1 MKNQLEAEKIKIIHT
16 AMWRVWEVIGG
27 EFFQENNESF
37 LSREEVI
44 EVILDANYL
53 ESFGN
58 CKADLLKEFRKLP
71 YEDQEKIAKQKFTLE
86 RYY

>member
-1 MKNQLEAEKIKIIHT
+1 MKNQLDAEKIKTIQQS
-16 AMWRVWEVIGG
+16 MWRTWEVIGG
-27 EFFQENNESF
+27 EFFEENNTTF
-37 LSREEVI
+37 LPKEEVI
-44 EVILDANYL
+44 EVVLDSNYL

>member
-44 EVILDANYL
+44 EVVLDANYL

-58 CKADLLKEFRKLP
+58 CKSDILKEFINLS
-71 YEDQEKIAKQKFTLE
+71 YEDQEEIAKQKFIHE
-86 RYY
+86 RYD